1 MCPFQ
6 ATDNLQVGL
15 TKLAELNK
23 VAWTKGQG
31 CTALS
36 DIMHPPL
43 FSTKSAE
50 WQPGSRESVD
60 VVVGSDA
67 NNHVLDEGADEC
79 CDEVHLPPF
88 LCSHCPKS
96 ACTNCAIYNSR
107 EALINKKKTLMKGV
121 ELCTKYDAPAHN
133 MSAF

>member
-1 MCPFQ
+1 MSPLQ

-15 TKLAELNK
+15 TKLAELNT

-43 FSTKSAE
+43 FSTMSAE
-50 WQPGSRESVD
+50 WQGGHRDSVD
-60 VVVGSDA
+60 VIVGSDS

-79 CDEVHLPPF
+79 CDEVQSPRSFCNCCATQRLLWQWCHSLI
-88 LCSHCPKS
+88 LCS
-96 ACTNCAIYNSR
+96 AVQY
-107 EALINKKKTLMKGV
+107 
-121 ELCTKYDAPAHN
+121 
-133 MSAF
+133 

>member
-1 MCPFQ
+1 MIWSQIRTFVFQLQ

-23 VAWTKGQG
+23 VAWTKGHG

-43 FSTKSAE
+43 FSTMSAE
-50 WQPGSRESVD
+50 WQGGGRDCVD
-60 VVVGSDA
+60 VVVGSDS

-79 CDEVHLPPF
+79 CDEVHTPHCFCKCCGILSSQTATGVP
-88 LCSHCPKS
+88 LLLMCSV
-96 ACTNCAIYNSR
+96 A
-107 EALINKKKTLMKGV
+107 
-121 ELCTKYDAPAHN
+121 
-133 MSAF
+133 